1 MIAPQENASLRKYNS
16 FGLDVKAE
24 YFAAFSS
31 LDDLRELLE
40 WQKRKKL
47 DLLLL
52 GGGSNVLFKGDKLGL
67 VLRNELMGINLVGE
81 DERSYVLESGAG
93 VVWHDLVMH
102 CVKENMAG
110 LENLSLIPGSVG
122 ASPMQNIGAYGVEI
136 EQVFE
141 YLDALHLESGEVHR
155 FSHADCQFGYRES
168 VFKRALKGEYC
179 IVKVAFRLQKEANL
193 KTSYGAIQEELERL
207 GGELSIAKVSQ
218 AVINIRQS
226 KLPDPKLIGN
236 AGSFFK
242 NPVVS
247 KEKFALIKEKH
258 PNLVAYPSG
267 EGMKLAAGWLID
279 QAGWKGHD
287 RGAYGVHDKQA
298 LVLVNRGGATGEK
311 LFALSTDIIADIE
324 QKFGVRLEREVNM
337 IDSIPKKKD

>member
-1 MIAPQENASLRKYNS
+1 MIAPQENASLREYNS

-24 YFAAFSS
+24 YFAAFSK

-40 WQKRKKL
+40 WRKRKKL

-52 GGGSNVLFKGDKLGL
+52 GGGSNVLFKGDKSGL

-168 VFKRALKGEYC
+168 VFKRTLKGEYC
-179 IVKVAFRLQKEANL
+179 IVKVAFRLQKEASL

-207 GGELSIAKVSQ
+207 GGELNIAKVSQ

-247 KEKFALIKEKH
+247 MEEYAQIKENH

-267 EGMKLAAGWLID
+267 EGMKLAAGWLIE

-324 QKFGVRLEREVNM
+324 QKFAVRLEREVNM
-337 IDSIPKKKD
+337 IEA

>member
-1 MIAPQENASLRKYNS
+1 M
-16 FGLDVKAE
+16 
-24 YFAAFSS
+24 
-31 LDDLRELLE
+31 
-40 WQKRKKL
+40 
-47 DLLLL
+47 
-52 GGGSNVLFKGDKLGL
+52 
-67 VLRNELMGINLVGE
+67 
-81 DERSYVLESGAG
+81 
-93 VVWHDLVMH
+93 
-102 CVKENMAG
+102 
-110 LENLSLIPGSVG
+110 
-122 ASPMQNIGAYGVEI
+122 
-136 EQVFE
+136 
-141 YLDALHLESGEVHR
+141 
-155 FSHADCQFGYRES
+155 
-168 VFKRALKGEYC
+168 
-179 IVKVAFRLQKEANL
+179 
-193 KTSYGAIQEELERL
+193 
-207 GGELSIAKVSQ
+207 SQ

-247 KEKFALIKEKH
+247 MEEYAQIKEKH

-337 IDSIPKKKD
+337 IEA

>member
-1 MIAPQENASLRKYNS
+1 MIAPQENASLRQYNS

-40 WQKRKKL
+40 WRKRKKL

-155 FSHADCQFGYRES
+155 FSPSDCQFGYRES

-247 KEKFALIKEKH
+247 KEEFALIKDKH

-267 EGMKLAAGWLID
+267 KGMKLAAGWLID

-287 RGAYGVHDKQA
+287 RGAYGVHDRQA

-337 IDSIPKKKD
+337 IES

>member
-1 MIAPQENASLRKYNS
+1 MIAPQENASLRQYNS

-40 WQKRKKL
+40 WRKRKKL

-136 EQVFE
+136 E
-141 YLDALHLESGEVHR
+141 
-155 FSHADCQFGYRES
+155 
-168 VFKRALKGEYC
+168 
-179 IVKVAFRLQKEANL
+179 
-193 KTSYGAIQEELERL
+193 
-207 GGELSIAKVSQ
+207 
-218 AVINIRQS
+218 
-226 KLPDPKLIGN
+226 
-236 AGSFFK
+236 
-242 NPVVS
+242 
-247 KEKFALIKEKH
+247 
-258 PNLVAYPSG
+258 
-267 EGMKLAAGWLID
+267 
-279 QAGWKGHD
+279 
-287 RGAYGVHDKQA
+287 
-298 LVLVNRGGATGEK
+298 
-311 LFALSTDIIADIE
+311 
-324 QKFGVRLEREVNM
+324 
-337 IDSIPKKKD
+337 